1 MSAKGRRL
9 PFETPKKAK
18 SEVCMAYQFAHTNTY
33 SRRGNKVNRSI
44 ADVVAE
50 AVRDPKHCTH
60 VDDPKPAILHFGISP
75 EKIPALID
83 ERIADAKIRFKE
95 NLKGKGCGIRQ
106 DQHMLEAAVFSH
118 PSLSEDLVNS
128 EDLRTDYEN
137 WRNDTIAWI
146 KSDFERRGLDCVSI
160 VEHLDEPHPHIHAY
174 GLARATE
181 SNPRMDTK
189 LCHAGHAAR
198 AAEAVPARKNR
209 AFKQAM
215 SNWQDQ
221 YYDSVSIRNGLL
233 RFGPKRARE
242 TNATYKAKQ
251 QVAKNLA
258 EMVKQTDEISDAHM
272 HLSTAK
278 VELEKTERQK
288 FTLLSEIKKLR
299 KALFDLKDVAAAE
312 LQKIYED
319 PYQWMLDKLS
329 KQAGE
334 IERLQFENEKL
345 KIENQQLKNPS
356 TINQE
361 LKL

>member
-1 MSAKGRRL
+1 
-9 PFETPKKAK
+9 
-18 SEVCMAYQFAHTNTY
+18 MAYQFAHTNTY

-118 PSLSEDLVNS
+118 PSLSEDLANS

-215 SNWQDQ
+215 SHWQDQ
-221 YYDSVSIRNGLL
+221 YYDSVSIRHGLL
-233 RFGPKRARE
+233 RFGPKRARD

-251 QVAKNLA
+251 KVAKNLA
-258 EMVKQTDEISDAHM
+258 EMVSRSDEMSDVHLN
-272 HLSTAK
+272 LSTAK
-278 VELEKTERQK
+278 AELEKIEKQK
-288 FTLLSEIKKLR
+288 FSVLGEIQKLKEVLLKLKNVAVSEL
-299 KALFDLKDVAAAE
+299 D
-312 LQKIYED
+312 KIYAD
-319 PYQWMLDKLS
+319 PYQWVMDKLS
-329 KQAGE
+329 KQADE
-334 IERLQFENEKL
+334 IERLQSENEKL
-345 KIENQQLKNPS
+345 KIENQQLKNP
-356 TINQE
+356 TNQVNQQE
-361 LKL
+361 FKL